1 MAKSYTVLDIETT
14 GLDAASNDIIEVA
27 AVKIRSGS
35 LAEEFGSLVKPKQ
48 ALPPEITVLTGIDE
62 AMLIAAPQLEEIMP
76 QLEDFIGSD
85 IIIAHNAA
93 FDAAFLGR
101 HFRREKEWLD
111 SLSLAQIVYPDRP
124 SYALASLA
132 DHLGLGN
139 PAAHRALG
147 DAKAAGELFIFCQKE
162 LKDLNWR
169 VQRHLLHLANDNSPL
184 SDMIRQNL
192 TQSLLLSGS
201 GDRNNLPLPFKQEAK
216 EEGYKRKR
224 EVDECYQLE
233 WKEVEPCLK
242 LVGSPDWPGFEER
255 PQQLAMAREVVKSLN
270 GRGHLLVEAGT
281 GTGKSLA
288 YLAPVTLFAQNSG
301 RQVAIS
307 THTITLQEQL
317 INKDIPLLS
326 RILGK
331 EIKAVLLKG
340 RNNYLCL
347 RLYQNLIRRSEEIFR
362 HFLMRLAVWLGKTE
376 SGDSGELHINKY
388 DYWKWQALAASREN
402 CQAPDCP
409 FARGQC
415 FVRQSRRAAEEADI
429 FILNHSLLVANA
441 SLDKGFLPDMPY
453 LLIDEAHHLE
463 RAAEEQ
469 LTQTLNLIDLSALLP
484 PLRKSQRGSVLS
496 KFSRQCEELFISPE
510 EKVLYQ
516 EKEKKIAKTIEVL
529 AKAGENFFRLLG
541 ELFLDQAARDGF
553 YPARLRLR
561 RDWLSEPATD
571 DAARLAKALEDL
583 IGSLLELDNSLDTIE
598 LSTENELTGREELRF
613 IIDELR
619 RNKKVLEDCL
629 DLDEE
634 NYVAWLEFASEDKM
648 PGLYHVPIEIGPILK
663 NCLFSNK
670 ESLILTSA
678 TLTAAGSFSYIKQRL
693 GLDLLL
699 QDDEILREVTL
710 ASPFHYQEQALLT
723 ICADLPN
730 PAGASEIEY
739 TAAVAKTLE
748 ILLSASRGR
757 AVVLFTSHYQLRA
770 VYQALL
776 TPLANQGLVL
786 LAHGISGSRAALLQR
801 FKKEANC
808 CLLGANSFW
817 EGIDVVG
824 EALSLVIVVRLP
836 FWPPNTPTMAARL
849 EKIEANEG
857 SSFYQY
863 SLPQALIRFKQ
874 GFGRLIRSGEDSG
887 VFCVLDRRIIE
898 KNYGRKFITS
908 LPPMKMQIDNSN
920 KIAEAISKWL
930 D

>member
-14 GLDAASNDIIEVA
+14 GLDAASNEIIEVA

-35 LAEEFGSLVKPKQ
+35 LEEEFSTLVKPKRT
-48 ALPPEITVLTGIDE
+48 LPPEITVLTGIDE
-62 AMLIAAPQLEEIMP
+62 KMLEKAPLLEEIMP
-76 QLEDFIGSD
+76 QLEDFVASD

-93 FDAAFLGR
+93 FDAAFLSR

-132 DHLGLGN
+132 DHLGLMN
-139 PAAHRALG
+139 PAFHRALG
-147 DAKAAGELFIFCQKE
+147 DAKTAGELFLFCQKE
-162 LKDLNWR
+162 LKELNWR
-169 VQRHLLHLANDNSPL
+169 VQRNLLHLAAWDDPL
-184 SDMIRQNL
+184 SQMIRQNL

-201 GDRNNLPLPFKQEAK
+201 GNGDHLPLPFKHDAK
-216 EEGYKRKR
+216 EEGFRRKR
-224 EVDECYQLE
+224 EVDECYQLA
-233 WKEVEPCLK
+233 WKEVEPCLR
-242 LVGSPDWPGFEER
+242 LCGSPDWPGFEER
-255 PQQLAMAREVVKSLN
+255 PQQLAMAKEVTKSLN

-288 YLAPVTLFAQNSG
+288 YLAPAALFSQNSG

-347 RLYQNLIRRSEEIFR
+347 RLYQSLIRRNEENLR
-362 HFLMRLAVWLGKTE
+362 LFLMRLAVWLSRTD

-388 DYWKWQALAASREN
+388 DYWKWQLLAASREN

-441 SLDKGFLPDMPY
+441 SLDKSFLPDMPY

-469 LTQTLNLIDLSALLP
+469 LTQTLNLTDLSALLP
-484 PLRKSQRGSVLS
+484 ALRKSQRGSILV
-496 KFSRQCEELFISPE
+496 KFSRQCEELFLSPE
-510 EKVLYQ
+510 EKGLYQ
-516 EKEKKIAKTIEVL
+516 EKEKKIAKSVEVL
-529 AKAGENFFRLLG
+529 AKVGENFFRLLG
-541 ELFLDQAARDGF
+541 ELFLAQAARDGF

-561 RDWLSEPATD
+561 KDWLSDPATD
-571 DAARLAKALEDL
+571 DASRLEKALEDL
-583 IGSLLELDNSLDTIE
+583 IACLLELDNSLHVME
-598 LSTENELTGREELRF
+598 LSTENELSGREELHY

-619 RNKKVLEDCL
+619 RDKKVLEDCL
-629 DLDEE
+629 ALDEE
-634 NYVAWLEFASEDKM
+634 NFVAWLEFESEEKM
-648 PGLYHVPIEIGPILK
+648 PGLYHVPIELGPILK
-663 NCLFSNK
+663 NCLFSEK
-670 ESLILTSA
+670 ESLIFTSA

-699 QDDEILREVTL
+699 QDDEILRELAL

-723 ICADLPN
+723 ICNDLPN

-748 ILLSASRGR
+748 KLLSASRGR

-776 TPLANQGLVL
+776 SPLAARGLVL
-786 LAHGISGSRAALLQR
+786 LAHGINGSRAGLLQR

-836 FWPPNTPTMAARL
+836 FWPPNSPTMSARL
-849 EKIEANEG
+849 EKIEAQGG
-857 SSFYQY
+857 SSFFQY

-874 GFGRLIRSGEDSG
+874 GFGRLIRSGEDRG

-908 LPPMKMQIDNSN
+908 LPQMKIQCANSN
-920 KIAEAISKWL
+920 KIAETISKWL
-930 D
+930 E